1 MSETVYTV
9 DVLGDTGLVE
19 ALITRSLTEFI
30 DESCSKLGPRALAGA
45 TNLTKVQCDNVTAVE
60 TEAFSGCKALKTLSL
75 PKVTSV
81 TKCEYANLTSL
92 TELNLPAVTSISK
105 QYAFQDCT
113 ALTKVDFPVLGAM
126 GVGKSYGS
134 WIFSG
139 CSSLETVILR
149 KTSGICKLDNAS
161 VFGSTPITKGTG
173 YVYVP
178 SALIADYEADPV
190 WTEVG
195 AQFRAIED
203 YPEICGV

>member
-9 DVLGDTGLVE
+9 DKIGDAGLVE

-45 TNLTKVQCDNVTAVE
+45 TNLVKVRCDNVTTVE
-60 TEAFSGCKALKTLSL
+60 KEAFSGCKALQSLSIPKLTTVYDCVFNNL
-75 PKVTSV
+75 P
-81 TKCEYANLTSL
+81 SL
-92 TELNLPAVTSISK
+92 TELDMPAVTSIRK

-113 ALTKVDFPVLGAM
+113 SLTKIDFPVLGSI

-149 KTSGICKLDNAS
+149 KANGICKLDNAS
-161 VFGSTPITKGTG
+161 VFGSTPITEGTG

-190 WTEVG
+190 WIELG

-203 YPEICGV
+203 YPDICGA

>member
-1 MSETVYTV
+1 M
-9 DVLGDTGLVE
+9 
-19 ALITRSLTEFI
+19 RSLTEFV
-30 DESCSKLGPRALAGA
+30 DESCSKLGPYALAGA
-45 TNLTKVQCDNVTAVE
+45 TNLTKVQCDNVTTVE
-60 TEAFSGCKALKTLSL
+60 KEVFSGCKALKTLSL
-75 PKVTSV
+75 PKVTYV
-81 TKCEYANLTSL
+81 TKCECANLTSL

-105 QYAFQDCT
+105 QYAFQNCT

-126 GVGKSYGS
+126 GCGKSYGS

-149 KTSGICKLDNAS
+149 KASGICKLDNAS
-161 VFGSTPITKGTG
+161 VFGSTPITEGTG

-190 WTEVG
+190 WIELG

-203 YPEICGV
+203 YPDICGA